1 MGGWGGGAGER
12 ERETYT
18 HRHAHASHS
27 EGRGS
32 RQGREGARVD
42 RERSPKQPCASEL
55 GSARAQPACWSSAR
69 LSGDLTCSFSSAL
82 LYLRLR
88 TLTMSSQFQQV
99 NCFKSCYF
107 SLLRALC
114 TLILA
119 LSDDWEHMRKK
130 NQYFK
135 LQIVVEGFC
144 IADLFCPMTGHL
156 LLLLFALEF
165 LGLSPS
171 LSSP

>member
-1 MGGWGGGAGER
+1 MGNGCHSFFLKARRGGGGKGARDVHTQTRTRIPQRGKR
-12 ERETYT
+12 QQARQ
-18 HRHAHASHS
+18 
-27 EGRGS
+27 RGS
-32 RQGREGARVD
+32 QGRQ
-42 RERSPKQPCASEL
+42 REIPKQPCASEL
-55 GSARAQPACWSSAR
+55 GPAGAQPACWSSAR

-88 TLTMSSQFQQV
+88 TLTMPSQFQQV

-107 SLLRALC
+107 SLLRAVC
-114 TLILA
+114 TPILA

-144 IADLFCPMTGHL
+144 IADLFCPMLGRL
-156 LLLLFALEF
+156 LLLLFAL
-165 LGLSPS
+165 
-171 LSSP
+171 